1 MSKSLHNSFMDAF
14 EGRVLR
20 MERHCGFN
28 REGYTVALLIFVP
41 AYIEGTVDEL
51 EIYRRVAKVVNVI
64 SPTEG
69 A

>member
-20 MERHCGFN
+20 IERHYNLN
-28 REGYTVALLIFVP
+28 RNGHTLALLIFVP
-41 AYIEGTVDEL
+41 DYLEGTVDEL

-64 SPTEG
+64 SPREG

>member
-1 MSKSLHNSFMDAF
+1 MDAF

-20 MERHCGFN
+20 VERHYEFN
-28 REGYTVALLIFVP
+28 RNGYTVALLIFVP
-41 AYIEGTVDEL
+41 DYLEGTVDEL